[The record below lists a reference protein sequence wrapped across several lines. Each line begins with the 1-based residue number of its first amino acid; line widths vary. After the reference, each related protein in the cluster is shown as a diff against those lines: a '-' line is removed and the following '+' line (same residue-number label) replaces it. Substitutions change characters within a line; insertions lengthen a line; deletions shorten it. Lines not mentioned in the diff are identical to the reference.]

1 MADSGSTCQTVDTD
15 AKPYK
20 LSELFNCGWKI
31 FEEVDTTNE
40 AIGSNSVQVKIKRGI
55 KALEDVTRMV
65 DELQLFSSNE
75 LLEEMATTDMKYL
88 LLPALLGGLTMKLTN
103 RDSRLKIVNM
113 AREYFHDFL
122 RRCKEYH
129 VSDFRLPKSLTDEE
143 SISSSATTKSTAST
157 SSSDLVAMAVQ
168 RQAKIERYRQ
178 KKMTEDRLVE
188 VKKAVDSE
196 TADEE
201 VVRDFYLLNVKKWI
215 NIALEEIDSIDQEL
229 EILKGMDIP
238 AGPPQC
244 KHPSRPPMKPFVLT
258 KDAIQAQV
266 FGAGYP
272 SLATMT
278 VDDWYEQ
285 HQKRGVLPDQG
296 VPKRVAVEENV
307 DAKDHED
314 EMKEKQVEN
323 DDEEAMVKAR
333 NWDDWKDS
341 HRRGYGNRK
350 NMG

>member
-1 MADSGSTCQTVDTD
+1 MADSGSIHQTEDND

-20 LSELFNCGWKI
+20 LSDLFNRGWKI

-40 AIGSNSVQVKIKRGI
+40 PIGSNNVQVQIKRGI
-55 KALEDVTRMV
+55 TALEDVTRMV
-65 DELQLFSSNE
+65 AQLQLFSRNE
-75 LLEEMATTDMKYL
+75 LLEEMATTDLKYL
-88 LLPALLGGLTMKLTN
+88 VLPALLGGLTMKLTN
-103 RDSRLKIVNM
+103 RDSRLEIVTM
-113 AREYFHDFL
+113 AREYFHEFL
-122 RRCKEYH
+122 RRCKEYK
-129 VSDFRLPKSLTDEE
+129 VSDFKLPKSPMETDEE
-143 SISSSATTKSTAST
+143 SKTSTNSL
-157 SSSDLVAMAVQ
+157 DLVAMAVQ

-188 VKKAVDSE
+188 IKKAVDSGM
-196 TADEE
+196 ADEE
-201 VVRDFYLLNVKKWI
+201 VVRDFYLLTVKKWI
-215 NIALEEIDSIDQEL
+215 NVALEEIDSIDQEL
-229 EILKGMDIP
+229 EILKRMDIP
-238 AGPPQC
+238 TGPKQC

-258 KDAIQAQV
+258 KDAVQAQV

-272 SLATMT
+272 SLPTMT
-278 VDDWYEQ
+278 VDEWYEQ

-296 VPKRVAVEENV
+296 MPKRVAVEDNV

-323 DDEEAMVKAR
+323 DDEEALVKAR
-333 NWDDWKDS
+333 NWDDWRDS